1 MIGNIIKQVFGSRN
15 SRVLKEYASTVKQ
28 INALEEIYVKKSDE
42 ELKLVTSQLKQK
54 YITNK
59 KLDDILVTITAVAIA
74 SNKDGI

>member
-28 INALEEIYVKKSDE
+28 INALEETYVKKSDE

-54 YITNK
+54 YITTK
-59 KLDDILVTITAVAIA
+59 TWMIFLLMRLQQ
-74 SNKDGI
+74 